1 MEKQEQ
7 PSTNNSGK
15 SFTDVLIELNTT
27 RNDMLNNINSFGGNI
42 SNNNVTNRVGFL
54 FGIIKIILENFIER
68 FLTFF
73 SMLMTALDKFHK
85 EVTDNAVKYDGRLAD
100 LEDKVNKMAQQYVPI
115 ITERQALDTRLKEN
129 SMSMYSGGNK
139 TGTRRRRN
147 ANKKRK

>member
-15 SFTDVLIELNTT
+15 SFIDVLIELNKT
-27 RNDMLNNINSFGGNI
+27 RNDMLNNITSVDGNI
-42 SNNNVTNRVGFL
+42 SNNNVTNRVNLL

-68 FLTFF
+68 FLSFF
-73 SMLMTALDKFHK
+73 SMLMTGVDTFHK
-85 EVTDNAVKYDGRLAD
+85 EVTENALKYDARLAN
-100 LEDKVNKMAQQYVPI
+100 LEDKVNKMAEQFVPI

-129 SMSMYSGGNK
+129 SSSMYSGGNK

>member
-27 RNDMLNNINSFGGNI
+27 RNDMLNNITSFGGNI

-73 SMLMTALDKFHK
+73 F
-85 EVTDNAVKYDGRLAD
+85 NADD
-100 LEDKVNKMAQQYVPI
+100 S
-115 ITERQALDTRLKEN
+115 T
-129 SMSMYSGGNK
+129 
-139 TGTRRRRN
+139 
-147 ANKKRK
+147 